1 MKSHQ
6 VVSSYFLT
14 KNNWLFNLFSCLLKN
29 LLSFLFMSQ
38 RFEGGSQRFEGGK
51 SNLDISLMKS
61 PEMSLETR
69 IAELVSGI
77 LRSLEKALDN

>member
-1 MKSHQ
+1 
-6 VVSSYFLT
+6 
-14 KNNWLFNLFSCLLKN
+14 
-29 LLSFLFMSQ
+29 MSQ

-69 IAELVSGI
+69 IAELVLGI
-77 LRSLEKALDN
+77 LESLEKVLDN